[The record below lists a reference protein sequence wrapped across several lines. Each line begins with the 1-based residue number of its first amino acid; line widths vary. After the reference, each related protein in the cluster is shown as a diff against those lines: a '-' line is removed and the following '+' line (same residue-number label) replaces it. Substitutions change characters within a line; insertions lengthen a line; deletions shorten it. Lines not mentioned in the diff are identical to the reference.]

1 MKRSSIILAA
11 LFLAAACTSAPEK
24 TEVSLTREALMDKI
38 KGGWAGQTIGVV
50 YGAPTEFK
58 FQGTIIPEE
67 IPIGWGEGYVKH
79 RWDRK
84 PGLFD
89 DVYNDLTFA
98 EAFEQLGLDA
108 SAEQLALRFAYAPYH
123 LAHANQ
129 AGRYN
134 VRQGIMPPESG
145 NWLNNPH
152 ADDLD
157 FQIEADFVGLMAP
170 GMLPE
175 ALDIANRVGHIMN
188 SGDGFYGGAYVAGL
202 YSAAFVEDNPA
213 KIVDM
218 ALEAIPVE
226 STFRQCI
233 DDVIKWHKKYPT
245 DWKATW
251 FELLKKWGADTG
263 CLLQGIRRCLQS
275 QGPRFP

>member
-79 RWDRK
+79 WWDRK

-134 VRQGIMPPESG
+134 VRQGIM
-145 NWLNNPH
+145 H
-152 ADDLD
+152 
-157 FQIEADFVGLMAP
+157 
-170 GMLPE
+170 
-175 ALDIANRVGHIMN
+175 
-188 SGDGFYGGAYVAGL
+188 Y
-202 YSAAFVEDNPA
+202 
-213 KIVDM
+213 
-218 ALEAIPVE
+218 
-226 STFRQCI
+226 
-233 DDVIKWHKKYPT
+233 
-245 DWKATW
+245 AT
-251 FELLKKWGADTG
+251 
-263 CLLQGIRRCLQS
+263 GIRQLAQ
-275 QGPRFP
+275 QPPR